1 MKRLFKDLLL
11 RLWCALSGALVLTVV
26 FYILIYIFVRGKS
39 SVSIDFLFGL
49 PSGMPLGTE
58 GGILPAIVGS
68 MYLTLIAVLFAALL
82 GISTSI
88 YLVFY
93 CNNKKLKEIIN
104 LVINMTSGI
113 PSIVLGLFGYTLFV
127 LYLKMGRSTLAGGL
141 TLGIMIYPFIT
152 LRIEKALLEVKR
164 DVIYSSYA
172 LGISKAYTIFKIV
185 LPQSKGDIVSAITL
199 SGGFAMGA
207 AAPIIL
213 TSAVISSPVPR
224 SVFEPSMAL
233 PYHLYILMNEGISME
248 KAYGTAFVLIS
259 VLLFINIIAFLY
271 ANRRE
276 R

>member
-1 MKRLFKDLLL
+1 MKRLIKDLLL
-11 RLWCALSGALVLTVV
+11 KLWCALSGALVMAVV
-26 FYILIYIFVRGKS
+26 FYILIYIFVRGKN
-39 SVSIDFLFGL
+39 SVSIEFLLGL

-68 MYLTLIAVLFAALL
+68 IYLTLIAVLLAALL

-93 CNNKKLKEIIN
+93 CNNKKLNEIIN

-172 LGISKAYTIFKIV
+172 LGISKAYTILKIV

-213 TSAVISSPVPR
+213 TSAVISSPVPK

-259 VLLFINIIAFLY
+259 ILLFINIIAFLY
-271 ANRRE
+271 ANRKE